1 MKTISI
7 SSLIIVCA
15 AVFAQSAPQPQNDP
29 LAQDLIA
36 KSKSLYQAVKSK
48 DVQTVKTLLADDFRF
63 VWSDGKEYGKGE
75 LLGPAQ
81 EGVLHE
87 GVLHDFMFY
96 NPQVTPVGGDSAIV
110 TYNVILSMPEGDDQI
125 APRYQKISDLWC
137 IRVET
142 GSLSLSRL
150 RRCVPLI
157 SD

>member
-1 MKTISI
+1 MK
-7 SSLIIVCA
+7 SLFSVACLAIFCA
-15 AVFAQSAPQPQNDP
+15 ACFAQAAPQSND
-29 LAQDLIA
+29 AEAEGVIA

-125 APRYQKISDLWC
+125 APRYQKVSDLWV
-137 IRVET
+137 RQGGEWKLKFEQAT
-142 GSLSLSRL
+142 PL
-150 RRCVPLI
+150 RSI
-157 SD
+157 D